1 MNDTF
6 KRLQAL
12 DEFSRQQI
20 VRDTEFEAIFPRPKF
35 IADNTNEADKI
46 FKVPTANDIYGYC
59 LLVVGVL
66 ILADKVISYVF

>member
-1 MNDTF
+1 MDTIR
-6 KRLQAL
+6 KLQEL
-12 DEFSRQQI
+12 DHFTREQI
-20 VRDTEFEAIFPRPKF
+20 VRDDEFSSIFPRPKF